1 MLDNLTQSR
10 PMKEQ
15 SKLQLLAQ
23 ALNHK
28 NPLEILSQ
36 GYSKLEK
43 QGKRVESIKDIKAKR
58 VIIGFNC
65 GSETNLSE
73 ISIYGKTA

>member
-1 MLDNLTQSR
+1 MNTTQL
-10 PMKEQ
+10 K
-15 SKLQLLAQ
+15 
-23 ALNHK
+23 
-28 NPLEILSQ
+28 
-36 GYSKLEK
+36 YD
-43 QGKRVESIKDIKAKR
+43 IKDIKAKR